1 MTDFLSLPP
10 FNLSAEDLAWVRR
23 IRDSLGTEERLRQLF
38 VLQQFQDDPAQARQT
53 MASRPGGVHRAWG
66 QDLAQAWQT
75 TRTVLEAA
83 EIPPLI
89 TGDLEGGGYGNGGAT
104 PLPNLMGTAAMDD
117 LDLSRQVVEVLAR
130 EAQAMGFDWSFTP
143 VIDINQRGDSAIVGT
158 RSYGADLATIERQ
171 ALVHVQAMQ
180 AAGLAATAKHWPG
193 EGFDARDQHLVT
205 TVNPLSWDAWQDQ
218 HGRLYRK
225 LIGAGVMAVMAGH
238 IAWPAGAQ
246 HLRPQVGRS
255 AWQPASISHEL
266 NTVLLRQR
274 LGFNGVLTSDATG
287 MAGFGSWATRAEMVP
302 AVIASGCDV
311 FLFSRDMEADL
322 ALMLRGL
329 REGRLTEARIDE
341 AVTRVLGLKAAL
353 GLHRRR
359 IDEGL
364 PPLEALRELL
374 ATPAHRDV
382 GQRAAAAGITLVKN
396 QGVLPLDAQRH
407 RRVVVISPGIETVW
421 PGAAGG
427 DLNTLQDG
435 LRARGF
441 ELRSFDPANPPTRE
455 NCDLVLY
462 LLAKESMLTHSRIYL
477 DWRQLHGTLFES
489 MRRYWH
495 EVPTLMVSFGHAGY
509 LIDAPRVPAYI
520 NAYSAIAPV
529 QQALLRKLLGE
540 EAFTGLSPIDPF
552 CGQAEAQW

>member
-10 FNLSAEDLAWVRR
+10 FNLSAEDQAWVRR
-23 IRDSLGTEERLRQLF
+23 TRDSLGTEERLRQLF
-38 VLQQFQDDPAQARQT
+38 VIQQFQDDPAQAART
-53 MASRPGGVHRAWG
+53 MASCPGGVHRGWG
-66 QDLAQAWQT
+66 QDLALAWQT
-75 TRTVLEAA
+75 TRTVLESA

-104 PLPNLMGTAAMDD
+104 SLPNLMGTAAMND
-117 LDLSRQVVEVLAR
+117 LELSRQVVEVLAR
-130 EAQAMGFDWSFTP
+130 EARAMGFDWSFTP

-218 HGRLYRK
+218 HGRLYRR
-225 LIGAGVMAVMAGH
+225 LIDSGVMAVMAGH

-246 HLRPQVGRS
+246 HLRPNAGRS

-287 MAGFGSWATRAEMVP
+287 MAGFGSWAARAEMVP

-311 FLFSRDMEADL
+311 FLFSRDMEADV

-353 GLHRRR
+353 GLHRRSPVER
-359 IDEGL
+359 L
-364 PPLEALRELL
+364 PSLEALRERLN
-374 ATPAHRDV
+374 TPEHQAV
-382 GQRAAAAGITLVKN
+382 SQRAAAASITLVKN
-396 QGVLPLDAQRH
+396 LGVLPLDVQRH

-421 PGAAGG
+421 PGAVAG
-427 DLNTLQDG
+427 DLGVLKDG

-441 ELRSFDPANPPTRE
+441 ELRSFDAANPPTRD

-477 DWRQLHGTLFES
+477 DWRQLHGGLLES

-495 EVPTLMVSFGHAGY
+495 EIPTLMVSLGHAGY
-509 LIDAPRVPAYI
+509 LIDAPRMPAYI

-540 EAFTGLSPIDPF
+540 EAFTGVSPIDPF